1 MTHEDDRNQKRW
13 IEEADEALTRA
24 GEALRAAWDQSRDA
38 RMAALETAKDAA
50 HRLGE
55 AIDQGIEAAKHN
67 WDPSTREGSSQ
78 EGADAAETTATNQ
91 IEISDDQ

>member
-1 MTHEDDRNQKRW
+1 MTNKDDGNQRRW
-13 IEEADEALTRA
+13 IDEADEALTRA
-24 GEALRAAWDQSRDA
+24 GEALRAAWDQTRDA

-67 WDPSTREGSSQ
+67 WDPSTREEAST
-78 EGADAAETTATNQ
+78 EGEDASEPTSTDEVKA
-91 IEISDDQ
+91 SDDQ